1 MAEGYKE
8 YDFDP
13 RNLPQD
19 LLAAIGLM
27 TTSAAETESV
37 VEMAINCFLDI
48 DVEYGQA
55 ITTHMAMPLRFSTLR
70 ASAEIRIDD
79 LDALDELD
87 AIIENIEEAFNKRNA
102 IVHHTWCRDPD
113 TGKCF
118 TVKTNSRSRVETHL
132 LAMEVDQVKRDALFV
147 YEAGMTL
154 MTFLMTRGFSQKLP
168 PLDRFRG
175 HKSKAARK
183 KRREAKLKRGGV

>member
-1 MAEGYKE
+1 MKPSKV

-13 RNLPQD
+13 RNLPQE

-27 TTSAAETESV
+27 TTNAAQTENV
-37 VEMAINCFLDI
+37 VEMAIHCFLDI
-48 DVEYGQA
+48 DLEYGQA
-55 ITTHMAMPLRFSTLR
+55 VTTHMAMPLRFSALR

-87 AIIENIEEAFNKRNA
+87 SVLERLETAFDKRNA
-102 IVHHTWCRDPD
+102 IVHHCWCRDPE
-113 TGKCF
+113 TGETF
-118 TVKTNSRSRVETHL
+118 TVKDTARTRVETSL
-132 LAMEVDQVKRDALFV
+132 IPMTVDHVKREALFV
-147 YEAGMTL
+147 YDAGMAL
-154 MTFLMTRGFSQKLP
+154 MTFLIAHGFRQKLP

-183 KRREAKLKRGGV
+183 KRRETKLKRGGA